1 MSTLNASGTIKA
13 LTKQVLVK
21 ELVAARKI
29 LDQDLDVMKFKNELN
44 STGKKDLKVM
54 HTAMKSLQPESA
66 PIAKLWKWTE
76 ETEDQ
81 LLDLRN
87 RKFAKVFNG
96 SKSTAQR

>member
-1 MSTLNASGTIKA
+1 MYTLNASGTIKA

-29 LDQDLDVMKFKNELN
+29 LDQDLEVMKFKNELN

-66 PIAKLWKWTE
+66 PIAKVWKWTE
-76 ETEDQ
+76 EVCSSPVTFLKRE
-81 LLDLRN
+81 L
-87 RKFAKVFNG
+87 VG
-96 SKSTAQR
+96 SSSSV